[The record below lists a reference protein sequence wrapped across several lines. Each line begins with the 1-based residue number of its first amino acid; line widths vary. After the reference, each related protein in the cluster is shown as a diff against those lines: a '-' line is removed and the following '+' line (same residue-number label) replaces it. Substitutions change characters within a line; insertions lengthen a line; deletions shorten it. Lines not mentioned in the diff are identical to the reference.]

1 MKSIFLFMMV
11 AFGIV
16 AITTPAVTFN
26 NESLMINHEGMLAA
40 LFYGSGL
47 AAMISSILFSISKG

>member
-1 MKSIFLFMMV
+1 MMV